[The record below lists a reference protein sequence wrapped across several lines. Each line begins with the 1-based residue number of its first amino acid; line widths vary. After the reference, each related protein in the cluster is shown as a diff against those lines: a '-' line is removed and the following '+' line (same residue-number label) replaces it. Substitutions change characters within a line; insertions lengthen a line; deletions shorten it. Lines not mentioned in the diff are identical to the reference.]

1 MKKLLY
7 IFLTVLIVACS
18 SDDGN
23 SNNSIVGNWKISD
36 CPRCVFLMKM
46 ILMKILLNVS

>member
-1 MKKLLY
+1 MKKLIYL
-7 IFLTVLIVACS
+7 FLTVLIVACS

-36 CPRCVFLMKM
+36 CPGLISNEDDLDEDF
-46 ILMKILLNVS
+46 I